1 MKNQVDSIY
10 TYIHESQKGR
20 MCNSK
25 FKKKRYLSYFKF
37 KALTHQLLHV
47 SIFCSQ
53 VLKIFTG
60 CKANKKCACSRYVKV
75 TMAGIHTYYYISKH
89 CIRMYYKNTIM
100 YLHPLLFDRG
110 TCRLLLICDW
120 LGNVCSSSTLKV
132 VCSYTTTE
140 LLGLPL

>member
-1 MKNQVDSIY
+1 MIQFTHIYMKVKCDACVILN
-10 TYIHESQKGR
+10 
-20 MCNSK
+20 
-25 FKKKRYLSYFKF
+25 FKKRYLSYFKF